1 MPHPRFVPARLLIA
15 SVVAIAVSQANAASP
30 NAPSSPGTAS
40 IAQAAAPDATPTRAL
55 LAQTFTIESTVLGE
69 TRRINVYTPPGYEA
83 GSTRYPVL
91 YMPDGGVEEDFPH
104 VSATIEAGILAGQM
118 RPVLLVG
125 IENTERRRDMTG
137 PTDVAEDRT
146 IAPRVGGSAAFRA
159 FIRDELMPEVD
170 RRLRGDGQTAIIGE
184 SLAGLFIVETF
195 FTEPTLFDGYIALSP
210 SLWWND
216 KALLR
221 AAPAWLQAHPRLE
234 NRLLLTSANEPGIE
248 AETAALA
255 KALADHAPK
264 GLDWSHQPRP
274 DLRHDTIYRNA
285 SPGLLR
291 QLFAPEAAGS
301 AAPRAR

>member
-1 MPHPRFVPARLLIA
+1 M
-15 SVVAIAVSQANAASP
+15 AASP
-30 NAPSSPGTAS
+30 HAASSAVTASPGTQS
-40 IAQAAAPDATPTRAL
+40 VAQVPGETAPDATPARTL

-83 GSTRYPVL
+83 ADTRYPVL

-104 VSATIEAGILAGQM
+104 VSATLEAGILAGQM

-137 PTDVAEDRT
+137 PTHVAEDRT

-159 FIRDELMPEVD
+159 FIRDELMPEAD

-210 SLWWND
+210 SLWWNN

-255 KALADHAPK
+255 KALAEHAPQ
-264 GLDWSHQPRP
+264 GVDWSHEPRP
-274 DLRHDTIYRNA
+274 DLRHDTIYRSA

-291 QLFAPEAAGS
+291 KLFAPEAASS